1 MNKSTKSAKTMFD
14 DYSNP
19 SSEIRKLP
27 SGSNSDS
34 GNALIS
40 HDTYALVR
48 KEYEEA
54 MESDSSLVDPFPLWQ
69 SLAIYFKDGE
79 LNPVPKE
86 FEIGELTQIGW
97 LQVTSM
103 GNENLYFFLEDG
115 TQGYCK
121 FYSS

>member
-1 MNKSTKSAKTMFD
+1 MNKSTKPTKTMLD

-27 SGSNSDS
+27 LGSNSDS

-40 HDTYALVR
+40 HDTYVLMQ
-48 KEYEEA
+48 KEHKEE
-54 MESDSSLVDPFPLWQ
+54 MESGRLLDPFPLWQ

-97 LQVTSM
+97 LQVTIV
-103 GNENLYFFLEDG
+103 GNSLYFFLEDG
-115 TQGYCK
+115 TQGYCEI
-121 FYSS
+121 Y

>member
-1 MNKSTKSAKTMFD
+1 MNKSTKSAKTMLD

-19 SSEIRKLP
+19 ASEIRKLP
-27 SGSNSDS
+27 LGSNDS

-54 MESDSSLVDPFPLWQ
+54 MESDSSLIDPFPLWQ
-69 SLAIYFKDGE
+69 SLAIYFKNGE
-79 LNPVPKE
+79 LNPVPKK
-86 FEIGELTQIGW
+86 FEIEELTQIGW
-97 LQVTSM
+97 LQITIV
-103 GNENLYFFLEDG
+103 GNNLYFFLEDG

-121 FYSS
+121 IY

>member
-1 MNKSTKSAKTMFD
+1 MTKSTKPTKTMFD

-27 SGSNSDS
+27 SGSNSNS
-34 GNALIS
+34 GNTLIS
-40 HDTYALVR
+40 HDTYVLVR

-69 SLAIYFKDGE
+69 SLAIYFKDGN

-86 FEIGELTQIGW
+86 FEIEELTQIGW
-97 LQVTSM
+97 LQVTSI
-103 GNENLYFFLEDG
+103 GNENLYFFLENG
-115 TQGYCK
+115 THGYCK
-121 FYSS
+121 IY

>member
-1 MNKSTKSAKTMFD
+1 MTKPTKTMFD
-14 DYSNP
+14 DYSDS

-27 SGSNSDS
+27 LGSKLGSNSDS

-40 HDTYALVR
+40 QDTYGLVR

-69 SLAIYFKDGE
+69 SLVIYFKDGN
-79 LNPVPKE
+79 LNPAPQE
-86 FEIGELTQIGW
+86 FEIQELTQIGW
-97 LQVTSM
+97 LQVTSI
-103 GNENLYFFLEDG
+103 GNANLYFFLEDG

-121 FYSS
+121 IY

>member
-1 MNKSTKSAKTMFD
+1 MNKSTKPTKTMFD

-40 HDTYALVR
+40 HDTYVLVR

-69 SLAIYFKDGE
+69 SLTIYFKDGE
-79 LNPVPKE
+79 LNPAPKK
-86 FEIGELTQIGW
+86 FEIEELTKIGW
-97 LQVTSM
+97 LQITIV
-103 GNENLYFFLEDG
+103 GNSLYFFLEDG
-115 TQGYCK
+115 TQGYCEI
-121 FYSS
+121 Y